1 MGFKQA
7 DVVPFMDPSPIT
19 PPSKSDVTKLFQV
32 VRTDTTNTVKCVL
45 PAQATILSISA
56 FPGTASNAGT
66 TAAVTITVSNNTGVI
81 ATGSGNLLTGG
92 IGTNGGAVVMTG
104 LPNLEPLPLLG
115 DLVIRAQYAETGT
128 ASTTGGPFI
137 FRVVYCA

>member
-19 PPSKSDVTKLFQV
+19 PAGKSEVIKLMQVT
-32 VRTDTTNTVKCVL
+32 RTDTTNTVKCVL
-45 PAQATILSISA
+45 PAQATILSIVM
-56 FPGTASNAGT
+56 FPSTASNAGT

-81 ATGSGNLLTGG
+81 ATGSGNLLTAG
-92 IGTNGGAVVMTG
+92 IGTNGGSIVMTG

-128 ASTTGGPFI
+128 ASTLGGPFI
-137 FRVVYCA
+137 FRVNYVA